1 MLGHDAVAQALV
13 DHGVDTVFGVLGDG
27 NLFIGENLQR
37 QHDVTLVG
45 ATHEANAV
53 CMAEGWAKATGR
65 LGVATVTHG
74 PGLTNTITALVE
86 GVKNETPMLLV
97 AGDTPVE
104 NEQHLQNL
112 DQHALV
118 VATGAGFQPV
128 RNVETIAEDVSTA
141 VRRAHAERRP
151 IVVNVPLN
159 IEWDEVD
166 YEPRPA
172 LNSPPVRLAPAPD
185 QLESALGIIASSARP
200 VILAG
205 RGAVVSGAR
214 EVLIELGD
222 ALGAPLATSLLGTGF
237 FSDQPFNL
245 GIHGTLSHEIAGET
259 LAMADCL
266 IVFGASLNF
275 FTTDYQ
281 SLLAGKRVVHVNLDP
296 SHIDRH
302 ATVASGVVGD
312 ATVVA
317 EAMIALLKEAEHQP
331 SSFRTADLEKKLQEF
346 DLSDSY
352 EDKSYDGAVDPRTLT
367 RQLDA
372 GLPQDRQVVVDAGRF
387 MLDALTMS
395 VPNPRDLVTSHGFGA
410 IGLGMSTAIGAAVAH
425 PTRPTVLCIGDG
437 GYMMGGLTELSTAVH
452 LGLDLIVIVYN
463 DGSYGAEHI
472 QLVTKGMD
480 PAASLHEWPDFCA
493 VAESMGC
500 DTAKIASLDDIDAAL
515 EVVKNRQP
523 GRPVLIEA
531 STDPDVVS
539 AIYGHHR

>member
-37 QHDVTLVG
+37 QHEVNFVG

-166 YEPRPA
+166 YEPRPT
-172 LNSPPVRLAPAPD
+172 LNSPPVRLAPDPD

-205 RGAVVSGAR
+205 RGAVLSGAR

-245 GIHGTLSHEIAGET
+245 GIHGTLSHEVAGET

-296 SHIDRH
+296 THIDRH
-302 ATVASGVVGD
+302 ATVAAGVVGD

-500 DTAKIASLDDIDAAL
+500 DTAKITSLDDIDAAL

>member
-37 QHDVTLVG
+37 QHEVNLVG

-172 LNSPPVRLAPAPD
+172 LNSPPVRLAPDPD

-205 RGAVVSGAR
+205 RGAVLSGAR

-245 GIHGTLSHEIAGET
+245 GIHGTLSHEVAGET

-296 SHIDRH
+296 THIDRH
-302 ATVASGVVGD
+302 ATVAAGVVGD

-500 DTAKIASLDDIDAAL
+500 DTAKITSLDDIDAAL

>member
-1 MLGHDAVAQALV
+1 MLGHDVVARALV

-37 QHDVTLVG
+37 EHDVTFIG

-97 AGDTPVE
+97 AGDTPIE

-118 VATGAGFQPV
+118 VATGAGFQAV
-128 RNVETIAEDVSTA
+128 RNVETIAEDVSSA

-151 IVVNVPLN
+151 IVLNIPLN
-159 IEWDEVD
+159 IEWDEVE
-166 YEPRPA
+166 YQPRPA
-172 LNSPPVRLAPAPD
+172 LNTPPVRLAPDPD

-200 VILAG
+200 IILAG
-205 RGAVVSGAR
+205 RGAVASGAR
-214 EVLIELGD
+214 EVLIQLGD
-222 ALGAPLATSLLGTGF
+222 VLGAPLATSVLGTGF

-245 GIHGTLSHEIAGET
+245 GIHGTLSHEVAGET

-302 ATVASGVVGD
+302 AIVDSGVVGD
-312 ATVVA
+312 ARVVA
-317 EAMIALLKEAEHQP
+317 EAMIQLLAEAEHQP
-331 SSFRTADLEKKLQEF
+331 SSFRTADLEKKLREF
-346 DLSDSY
+346 DPANTY

-395 VPNPRDLVTSHGFGA
+395 VPQPRDLVTSHGFGA
-410 IGLGMSTAIGAAVAH
+410 IGLGMSTAIGAAVAD

-452 LGLDLIVIVYN
+452 LGLDLIVVVYN

-472 QLVTKGMD
+472 QLVAKGMD
-480 PAASLHEWPDFCA
+480 PTASLHDWPDFCA
-493 VAESMGC
+493 VATSMGC
-500 DTAKIASLDDIDAAL
+500 DTAKITSLDEIDAAL
-515 EVVKNRQP
+515 EVVKTREA

-531 STDPDVVS
+531 CTDADVVS
-539 AIYGHHR
+539 TIYGHHR

>member
-37 QHDVTLVG
+37 QHGVNLVG

-166 YEPRPA
+166 YEPRPT
-172 LNSPPVRLAPAPD
+172 LNSPPVRLAPDPD

-205 RGAVVSGAR
+205 RGAVLSGAR

-245 GIHGTLSHEIAGET
+245 GIHGTLSHEVAGET

-296 SHIDRH
+296 THIDRH
-302 ATVASGVVGD
+302 ATVAAGVVGD

-500 DTAKIASLDDIDAAL
+500 DTAKITSLDDIDAAL

>member
-37 QHDVTLVG
+37 QHGVNLVG

-172 LNSPPVRLAPAPD
+172 LNSPPVRLAPDPD

-205 RGAVVSGAR
+205 RGAVLSGAR

-302 ATVASGVVGD
+302 ATVAAGVVGD

>member
-13 DHGVDTVFGVLGDG
+13 DHGVNTVFGVLGDG

-37 QHDVTLVG
+37 EHDVTFIG

-86 GVKNETPMLLV
+86 GVKNETPILLV
-97 AGDTPVE
+97 AGDTPIE

-118 VATGAGFQPV
+118 AATGAGFQPV
-128 RNVETIAEDVSTA
+128 RNVETIAEDVSSA

-151 IVVNVPLN
+151 IVLNVPLN
-159 IEWDEVD
+159 IEWDEVE
-166 YEPRPA
+166 YQPRPA
-172 LNSPPVRLAPAPD
+172 LNAPPVRLAPDPD
-185 QLESALGIIASSARP
+185 QLESALGIIASSSRP
-200 VILAG
+200 IILAG
-205 RGAVVSGAR
+205 RGAVASGAR
-214 EVLIELGD
+214 EALIELGD

-237 FSDQPFNL
+237 FRDEPFNL

-259 LAMADCL
+259 FAMADCL
-266 IVFGASLNF
+266 LVFGASLNF

-296 SHIDRH
+296 THIDRH
-302 ATVASGVVGD
+302 ATVDAGVVGD
-312 ATVVA
+312 ARVVA
-317 EAMIALLKEAEHQP
+317 EAMIDLLTEAEHQP

-346 DLSDSY
+346 NPTNSY

-395 VPNPRDLVTSHGFGA
+395 VPQPRDLVTSHGFGA
-410 IGLGMSTAIGAAVAH
+410 IGLGMSTAIGAAVAD

-452 LGLDLIVIVYN
+452 LGLDLVVIVYN

-472 QLVTKGMD
+472 QLVAKGMD
-480 PAASLHEWPDFCA
+480 PTASLHEWPDFCA
-493 VAESMGC
+493 VAASMGC
-500 DTAKIASLDDIDAAL
+500 DTAKINSLGDIDAAL
-515 EVVKNRQP
+515 EIVKNRQS

-531 STDPDVVS
+531 VTDPDVVS
-539 AIYGHHR
+539 TIYGHHR

>member
-37 QHDVTLVG
+37 EHDVTLIG

-97 AGDTPVE
+97 AGDTPIE

-128 RNVETIAEDVSTA
+128 RNVETIAEDVSSA

-151 IVVNVPLN
+151 IVLNVPLN
-159 IEWDEVD
+159 IEWDEVE
-166 YEPRPA
+166 YQPRPA
-172 LNSPPVRLAPAPD
+172 LNPPPVRLAPDPD
-185 QLESALGIIASSARP
+185 QLESALGIIASSTRP
-200 VILAG
+200 IILAG
-205 RGAVVSGAR
+205 RGAVASGAR
-214 EVLIELGD
+214 EALIELGD

-237 FSDQPFNL
+237 FRDEPFNL

-266 IVFGASLNF
+266 VVFGASLNF

-296 SHIDRH
+296 THIDRH
-302 ATVASGVVGD
+302 ATVDAGVVGD
-312 ATVVA
+312 ARVVA
-317 EAMIALLKEAEHQP
+317 EAMIELLAEAEHQP
-331 SSFRTADLEKKLQEF
+331 SSFRTADLEKKLREF
-346 DLSDSY
+346 DPTNSY

-395 VPNPRDLVTSHGFGA
+395 VPKPRDLVTSHGFGA
-410 IGLGMSTAIGAAVAH
+410 IGLGMSTAIGAAVAD

-452 LGLDLIVIVYN
+452 LGLDLVVIVYN

-472 QLVTKGMD
+472 QLVAKGMD
-480 PAASLHEWPDFCA
+480 PTASLHDWPDFCA
-493 VAESMGC
+493 VAASMGC
-500 DTAKIASLDDIDAAL
+500 DTAKITSLEDVDAAL
-515 EVVKNRQP
+515 EIVKNRQS

-539 AIYGHHR
+539 TIYGHHR

>member
-13 DHGVDTVFGVLGDG
+13 DHGVNTVFGVLGDG

-37 QHDVTLVG
+37 EHDVTFIG

-97 AGDTPVE
+97 AGDTPIE

-118 VATGAGFQPV
+118 AATGAGFQPV
-128 RNVETIAEDVSTA
+128 RNVETIAEDVSSA

-151 IVVNVPLN
+151 IVLNVPLN
-159 IEWDEVD
+159 IEWDEVE
-166 YEPRPA
+166 YQPRPA
-172 LNSPPVRLAPAPD
+172 LNAPPVRLAPDPD
-185 QLESALGIIASSARP
+185 QLELALGIIASSSRP
-200 VILAG
+200 IILAG
-205 RGAVVSGAR
+205 RGAVASGAR
-214 EVLIELGD
+214 EALIQLGD

-237 FSDQPFNL
+237 FRDEPFNL

-259 LAMADCL
+259 FAMADCL
-266 IVFGASLNF
+266 LVFGASLNF

-296 SHIDRH
+296 THIDRH
-302 ATVASGVVGD
+302 ATVDAGVVGD
-312 ATVVA
+312 ARVVA
-317 EAMIALLKEAEHQP
+317 EAMIDLLTEAEHQP

-346 DLSDSY
+346 NPTNSY

-395 VPNPRDLVTSHGFGA
+395 VPEPRDLVTSHGFGA
-410 IGLGMSTAIGAAVAH
+410 IGLGMSTAIGAAVAD

-452 LGLDLIVIVYN
+452 LGLDLVVIVYN

-472 QLVTKGMD
+472 QLVAKGMD
-480 PAASLHEWPDFCA
+480 PTASLHEWPDFCA
-493 VAESMGC
+493 VAASMGC
-500 DTAKIASLDDIDAAL
+500 DTAKINSLGDIDAAL
-515 EVVKNRQP
+515 EIVKNRQS

-531 STDPDVVS
+531 VTDPDVVS
-539 AIYGHHR
+539 TIYGHHR

>member
-37 QHDVTLVG
+37 QHEVNLVG

-159 IEWDEVD
+159 IERDEVD
-166 YEPRPA
+166 YEPRQA
-172 LNSPPVRLAPAPD
+172 LNSPPVRLAPDPD
-185 QLESALGIIASSARP
+185 QLESALGIIASSSRP

-205 RGAVVSGAR
+205 RGAVMSGAR

-245 GIHGTLSHEIAGET
+245 GIHGTLSHEVAGET

-296 SHIDRH
+296 THIDRH
-302 ATVASGVVGD
+302 ATVAAGVVGD

-331 SSFRTADLEKKLQEF
+331 SSFRTADLEKKLHEF

-395 VPNPRDLVTSHGFGA
+395 VPSPRDLVTSHGFGA

-452 LGLDLIVIVYN
+452 LGLDLIVVVYN

-500 DTAKIASLDDIDAAL
+500 DTVKISSLDDIDAAL

>member
-37 QHDVTLVG
+37 QHEVNFVG

-118 VATGAGFQPV
+118 AATGAGFQPV

-172 LNSPPVRLAPAPD
+172 LNSPPVRLAPDPD

-205 RGAVVSGAR
+205 RGAVLSGAR

-245 GIHGTLSHEIAGET
+245 GIHGTLSHEVAGET

-296 SHIDRH
+296 THIDRH
-302 ATVASGVVGD
+302 ATVAAGVVGD

-500 DTAKIASLDDIDAAL
+500 DTAKITSLDDIDAAL

>member
-37 QHDVTLVG
+37 QHGVNLVG

-172 LNSPPVRLAPAPD
+172 LNSPPVRLAPDPD

-205 RGAVVSGAR
+205 RGAVLSGAR

-302 ATVASGVVGD
+302 ATVAAGVVGD

-480 PAASLHEWPDFCA
+480 PAASLHDWPDFCA